1 MTDREKVLAQRE
13 GYIVALR
20 GATFLSNETIAR
32 DAEKVFPMSK
42 VTRRRVVT
50 MPDGVSFRLAVDGVT
65 LEYDNGSRGAYWQ
78 MSERNRSDIA
88 AMLSLF
94 DTPDELVDVE

>member
-20 GATFLSNETIAR
+20 SATFLSNETIAR
-32 DAEKVFPMSK
+32 DAEKVFPMPK

-50 MPDGVSFRLAVDGVT
+50 MPDGALFRIAPDGVT
-65 LEYDNGSRGAYWQ
+65 LEYNGGGFGRWTS
-78 MSERNRSDIA
+78 SERKRSDIA
-88 AMLSLF
+88 ALLALF
-94 DTPDELVDVE
+94 DNPDELVDAGE

>member
-1 MTDREKVLAQRE
+1 MTEREKVLIQRE
-13 GYIVALR
+13 AYAKALR
-20 GATFLSNETIAR
+20 SATFLFNETIAR
-32 DAEKVFPMSK
+32 DAEKVFPMPE

-50 MPDGVSFRLAVDGVT
+50 MPDGVLFRIAPDGVT
-65 LEYDNGSRGAYWQ
+65 LEYNGGGFGRWTS
-78 MSERNRSDIA
+78 SERKRSDIA

>member
-20 GATFLSNETIAR
+20 SATFLSNETIAR
-32 DAEKVFPMSK
+32 DAEKVFPLPK
-42 VTRRRVVT
+42 VTRRREVKLPGGVRYRVAS
-50 MPDGVSFRLAVDGVT
+50 DGVS
-65 LEYDNGSRGAYWQ
+65 LEYSSGGIYWQ
-78 MSERNRSDIA
+78 RSDRKRDSIA
-88 AMLSLF
+88 ALLSLF